1 MSDIAIR
8 VENLSKQYHR
18 NASWGERVSHEPFT
32 STRFHFDWAQY
43 KRQAQPD
50 GSGQATKLRTS
61 YTNLEVETAF
71 TNFFFFVLIRETCP
85 EPGRRV
91 RGR

>member
-1 MSDIAIR
+1 VKIR
-8 VENLSKQYHR
+8 VVRGKK
-18 NASWGERVSHEPFT
+18 PF
-32 STRFHFDWAQY
+32 
-43 KRQAQPD
+43 
-50 GSGQATKLRTS
+50 GSGLSRLGNHPEMEVDALIAVAERGDSDEVRRLLNRTS